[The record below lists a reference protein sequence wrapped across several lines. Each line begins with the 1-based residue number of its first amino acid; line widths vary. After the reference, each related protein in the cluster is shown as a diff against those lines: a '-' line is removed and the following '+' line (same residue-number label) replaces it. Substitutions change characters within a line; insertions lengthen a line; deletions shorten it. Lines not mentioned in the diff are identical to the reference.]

1 MAALDLPLS
10 EEQQLLRES
19 VQRFLADHP
28 HPGWRDLSASLGL
41 AGITLPESVGG
52 FGGGAIDIA
61 LVMAELGPALAGAD
75 WLSHVAA
82 SALLA
87 RAAPSHPSLGDLS
100 AGSRRIAILCAASTA
115 AMPVVEG
122 GLVRGGAALV
132 AGAAEAD
139 LLLLASDDALLL
151 IAADGDKVEQR
162 HRIMHDGSVSAD
174 LAFTLKPGDAVLLA
188 DGDEARAL
196 ADHANDLILAARCA
210 EAVGLMQ
217 HMIAGSIDYLGQ
229 RKQFGTAIGGFQS
242 LRHRAADMQLAAMK
256 AAALTEVAIVAVDQ
270 DRADRAQ
277 AVSAACI
284 EVGDAVRVVGESAV
298 QIHGAMGL
306 TEELSLGGHFK
317 RALAIAAAFGRRADH
332 LARFGK
338 AEAANASVIG

>member
-1 MAALDLPLS
+1 MAELDLPLRD
-10 EEQQLLRES
+10 EQQLLRDS
-19 VQRFLADHP
+19 VQRFLIDNAR
-28 HPGWRDLSASLGL
+28 PGWRDLADSLGL
-41 AGITLPESVGG
+41 AGIALPEEVGG

-61 LVMAELGPALAGAD
+61 LVMADLGPALAGAD
-75 WLSHVAA
+75 WLSHAA
-82 SALLA
+82 ATMLLA
-87 RAAPSHPSLGDLS
+87 RTAPGHPALADLAAG
-100 AGSRRIAILCAASTA
+100 RQRIAIICTASTA

-122 GLVRGGAALV
+122 GLIRGSAALV

-151 IAADGDKVEQR
+151 VAADGAKVEQR
-162 HRIMHDGSVSAD
+162 HRIMHDGTVSAD
-174 LAFTLKPGDAVLLA
+174 LAFTLKPGDTTMLA
-188 DGDEARAL
+188 SGADARIW
-196 ADHANDLILAARCA
+196 ADYANDLILVARCA

-217 HMIAGSIDYLGQ
+217 QMIADSVDYLGQ
-229 RKQFGTAIGGFQS
+229 RKQFGTAIGRFQS
-242 LRHRAADMQLAAMK
+242 LRHRAADMQLALMK
-256 AAALTEVAIVAVDQ
+256 AAVLTEAAILAVDQ

-317 RALAIAAAFGRRADH
+317 RALAIAAAFGPRAGH
-332 LARFGK
+332 LARFSEVAG
-338 AEAANASVIG
+338 

>member
-1 MAALDLPLS
+1 MAELDLPLRD
-10 EEQQLLRES
+10 EQLMLRDS
-19 VQRFLADHP
+19 VQRFLIDNAR
-28 HPGWRDLSASLGL
+28 PGWRDLADSLGL
-41 AGITLPESVGG
+41 AGIALPEEVGG

-61 LVMAELGPALAGAD
+61 LVMAYLGPALAGAD
-75 WLSHVAA
+75 WLSHAA
-82 SALLA
+82 ATMLLA
-87 RAAPSHPSLGDLS
+87 RTAPGHPALADLAAG
-100 AGSRRIAILCAASTA
+100 RQRIAIICTASTA

-122 GLVRGGAALV
+122 GLVRGSAALV

-151 IAADGDKVEQR
+151 VAADGVKVEQR

-174 LAFTLKPGDAVLLA
+174 LAFTLKSGDATMLA
-188 DGDEARAL
+188 SGADARIW
-196 ADHANDLILAARCA
+196 ADYANDLILAARCA

-217 HMIAGSIDYLGQ
+217 QMIADSVDYLGQ
-229 RKQFGTAIGGFQS
+229 RKQFGTAIGRFQS
-242 LRHRAADMQLAAMK
+242 LRHRAADMQLALMK
-256 AAALTEVAIVAVDQ
+256 AAALTEAAILAVDQ

-317 RALAIAAAFGRRADH
+317 RALAIAAAFGPRAGH
-332 LARFGK
+332 LARFSEVAG
-338 AEAANASVIG
+338 

>member
-1 MAALDLPLS
+1 M
-10 EEQQLLRES
+10 LRES
-19 VQRFLADHP
+19 VQRFLADTP
-28 HPGWRDLSASLGL
+28 RPGWRDLSGALGL
-41 AGITLPESVGG
+41 AGIALPESVGG
-52 FGGGAIDIA
+52 FGGGAVDIA

-82 SALLA
+82 TVLLA
-87 RAAPSHPSLGDLS
+87 RVAPGHPALGDLS
-100 AGSRRIAILCAASTA
+100 AGSRRIAIICTASTA
-115 AMPVVEG
+115 AMPVVDG
-122 GLVRGGAALV
+122 GLVRGSATLV

-151 IAADGDKVEQR
+151 VAADGDKVEQR

-174 LAFTLKPGDAVLLA
+174 LAFTLQQGDAVLLA

-196 ADHANDLILAARCA
+196 ADYANDLILAGRCA

-217 HMIAGSIDYLGQ
+217 RMIADSVDYLGQ
-229 RKQFGTAIGGFQS
+229 RKQFGTAIGRFQS
-242 LRHRAADMQLAAMK
+242 LRHRGADMQLAMMK

-270 DRADRAQ
+270 GGPDRAQ

-284 EVGDAVRVVGESAV
+284 EVGDAVRIVGESAV

-317 RALAIAAAFGRRADH
+317 RALAIVAAFGPRAGH
-332 LARFGK
+332 LARF
-338 AEAANASVIG
+338 AEAS

>member
-1 MAALDLPLS
+1 MAELDLPLRD
-10 EEQQLLRES
+10 EQQMLRDS
-19 VQRFLADHP
+19 VQRFLIDNAR
-28 HPGWRDLSASLGL
+28 PGWRDLADSLGL
-41 AGITLPESVGG
+41 AGIALPEEVGG

-61 LVMAELGPALAGAD
+61 VVMAELGPALAGAD
-75 WLSHVAA
+75 WLSHAA
-82 SALLA
+82 ATMLLA
-87 RAAPSHPSLGDLS
+87 RTAPGHPALADLAAGR
-100 AGSRRIAILCAASTA
+100 RRIAIICTASTA

-122 GLVRGGAALV
+122 GLIRGSAALV

-151 IAADGDKVEQR
+151 VAVDGAKVEQR

-174 LAFTLKPGDAVLLA
+174 LAFTLKLGDATMLA
-188 DGDEARAL
+188 SGADARVW
-196 ADHANDLILAARCA
+196 ADYANDLILAARCA
-210 EAVGLMQ
+210 EAAGLMQ
-217 HMIAGSIDYLGQ
+217 QMIADSVDYLGQ
-229 RKQFGTAIGGFQS
+229 RKQFGTAIGRFQS
-242 LRHRAADMQLAAMK
+242 LRHRAADMQLALMK
-256 AAALTEVAIVAVDQ
+256 AAALTEAAILAVDQ

-317 RALAIAAAFGRRADH
+317 RALAIAAAFGPRAGH
-332 LARFGK
+332 LARFSEVAG
-338 AEAANASVIG
+338 